1 MGLICNCG
9 IFKQNRLCSVVDY
22 LQWGLYLKDMNKIM
36 IVPNTEEFFT
46 SKKSKRGAKVYG
58 IPLSKEL
65 ASYIDDAAPQAG
77 QRRLIDMFFA
87 GKFSP
92 ISMDSDDDDEDID
105 FGEDL

>member
-1 MGLICNCG
+1 M
-9 IFKQNRLCSVVDY
+9 Y
-22 LQWGLYLKDMNKIM
+22 LNGMNKIM
-36 IVPNTEEFFT
+36 IVPNTDEIFT

-65 ASYIDDAAPQAG
+65 ASYIDDAAPEAM

-92 ISMDSDDDDEDID
+92 ISFDPDDEDDGID

>member
-1 MGLICNCG
+1 
-9 IFKQNRLCSVVDY
+9 
-22 LQWGLYLKDMNKIM
+22 MNKIM

-92 ISMDSDDDDEDID
+92 ISVDPEEEDDNID
-105 FGEDL
+105 LGEEL